1 MKIIVDAFGGDNAP
15 LEIIKGCADAVAE
28 LDLDIV
34 LTGNESIIRRV
45 AKENAI
51 SLNRINIVDAPD
63 VIDMEDSAGRHHEIE
78 IQQLY
83 GCGAQTAGPK
93 EKETPSFPPANSGAL
108 VVGATL
114 IVKRIKGIKR
124 VAFAPVMPKN
134 KGFFMLID
142 SVRQCGVQTGKC
154 FVSSASWPPFMW
166 KKS

>member
-1 MKIIVDAFGGDNAP
+1 MLP
-15 LEIIKGCADAVAE
+15 LKSSKAASDAVAE

-63 VIDMEDSAGRHHEIE
+63 VIDMEDSAGDIMKSKSNSSMAVGLKLLAEGKGDAF
-78 IQQLY
+78 LS
-83 GCGAQTAGPK
+83 AG
-93 EKETPSFPPANSGAL
+93 NSGAL

-124 VAFAPVMPKN
+124 VAFAPEHA
-134 KGFFMLID
+134 I
-142 SVRQCGVQTGKC
+142 
-154 FVSSASWPPFMW
+154 
-166 KKS
+166 